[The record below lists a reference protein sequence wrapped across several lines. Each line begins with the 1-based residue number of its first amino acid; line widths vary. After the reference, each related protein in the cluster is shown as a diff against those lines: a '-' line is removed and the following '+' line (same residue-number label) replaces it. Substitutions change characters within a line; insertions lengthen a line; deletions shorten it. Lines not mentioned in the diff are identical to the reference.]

1 MSELAPPMT
10 PGLLL
15 RLVAA
20 PTPEERAA
28 LAAAPFAVVGHVG
41 PAPAGLKATLVPLD
55 PNAPSHHH
63 WAEITAAAP
72 AAPVWLREGGERWLG
87 LAPAVSGS
95 RHVLVVRPEGA
106 WAEVRALDLREGRPA
121 FCPAPPGEIRP
132 DRPDATP
139 FHGLIVDAPPG
150 PEDAP
155 LPTIAEG
162 GVAWALRGLAAARS
176 GDLGGARAGLARA
189 VELLG
194 PSTHPWERR
203 TLLDAACVLLE
214 LAAATGEG
222 AEMSLGRA
230 LPLLERHGDCPE
242 LWFAAG
248 TVMRALGS
256 GPDALECFRNAAR
269 ALGTPLDPFSAP
281 DRLRRAPH
289 WLFEAQAELAV
300 AQGDAAAAGQFAL
313 AAVRA
318 RAAAEPAPPGLLQLA
333 LNAAAA
339 APTRQDEALVF
350 ARIATQPDFEP
361 TLHAAVLTRLRTLRE
376 TSAARAVHLADV
388 YAAASERVRWEHEFL
403 RLRPTLVPVAAPAS
417 EPTRP
422 TPAKRLQL
430 VLGPSDPEGAVEA
443 LAAGLRALGHA
454 VEIGAEARPWPPNGA
469 VEALP
474 HAVDLGQASMHLP
487 GREVPRVVVAPLNAA
502 AEGTALLLAAL
513 DRLRGAGV
521 RFELRVLDGLPRVAL
536 LDELTEADVFAEGP
550 LGPPSRRA
558 HEALARGCAVL
569 AGPGSAPEGHPAVVV
584 TPDTLEAELRRVL
597 TDRAVRATLARAG
610 RTWVERNAAADRVA
624 ARLLAAHPP
633 AGEPRDP

>member
-1 MSELAPPMT
+1 MSDHADTPT

-28 LAAAPFAVVGHVG
+28 VAAAPFAVVGHVG
-41 PAPAGLKATLVPLD
+41 PAPTGLTATLVALD
-55 PNAPSHHH
+55 PTVPSHQH
-63 WAEITAAAP
+63 WPAVVAAAP

-87 LAPAVSGS
+87 VAPAVSGS

-106 WAEVRALDLREGRPA
+106 WAEVRALDLREGRPG
-121 FCPAPPGEIRP
+121 FSPAPPGEIRP
-132 DRPDATP
+132 ERHEATA
-139 FHGLIVDAPPG
+139 FHGLIVDAPPA

-162 GVAWALRGLAAARS
+162 GVAWALRGLAAARE

-194 PSTHPWERR
+194 PRTRPWERR
-203 TLLDAACVLLE
+203 TMLDAACVLLE
-214 LAAATGEG
+214 LAAATGEA

-269 ALGTPLDPFSAP
+269 ALGTPVDPFGAP

-289 WLFEAQAELAV
+289 WLYEAQAELAV

-318 RAAAEPAPPGLLQLA
+318 RPATDPAPPGVLQLA
-333 LNAAAA
+333 LTAAAS
-339 APTRQDEALVF
+339 APTRSDEALVLT
-350 ARIATQPDFEP
+350 RIATLPEFEP

-376 TSAARAVHLADV
+376 TSAARALFLGDV
-388 YAAASERVRWEHEFL
+388 YAAASERVRRDPEFL
-403 RLRPTLVPVAAPAS
+403 RLRPTLVPVSAPAS
-417 EPTRP
+417 EPARP

-430 VLGPSDPEGAVEA
+430 VLGPNDPEGAIEA
-443 LAAGLRALGHA
+443 LAAGLRTLGHA
-454 VEIGAEARPWPPNGA
+454 VEIGADAQPWPPPGA
-469 VEALP
+469 LDALP
-474 HAVDLGQASMHLP
+474 PPVDLRDAPMHLP
-487 GREVPRVVVAPLNAA
+487 GREVPRVVVAPLDAA

-513 DRLRGAGV
+513 ERLRGAGV
-521 RFELRVLDGLPRVAL
+521 RFELRVLDALPRVAL

-550 LGPPSRRA
+550 LLAPTRRA
-558 HEALARGCAVL
+558 HEALVRGCAVL
-569 AGPGSAPEGHPAVVV
+569 SGAGAATEGHPAVVT
-584 TPDTLEAELRRVL
+584 TPETLDAELRRVL
-597 TDRAVRATLARAG
+597 TDRALRATLARAG
-610 RTWVERNAAADRVA
+610 RAWVERTAAADRVA

-633 AGEPRDP
+633 GETRES